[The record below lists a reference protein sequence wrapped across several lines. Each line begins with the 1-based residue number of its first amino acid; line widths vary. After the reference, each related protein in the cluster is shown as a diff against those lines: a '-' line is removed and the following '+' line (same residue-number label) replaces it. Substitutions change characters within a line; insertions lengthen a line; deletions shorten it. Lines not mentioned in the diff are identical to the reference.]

1 MLLDIDQ
8 GHIDDRDIENRHEVA
23 KTESQKW
30 HRRLCSCL
38 LRWCRDHSLLFPIRG
53 STLPPFRGTQPFLV
67 SRSSSGISSSEA
79 GPGDIHE
86 SVVFPRLLVLPRFG
100 GCAHVYIL
108 VPLKPDHDL
117 HGCALIHRRVA
128 RGNTIEIDGEIEH
141 SRRIEPSGQH
151 IGEQLGQIGP
161 NRCPPTSEGDM
172 ARKEPQKIDLF
183 DAMGHTDE
191 ADDPSWTS
199 DRKSPRIAQRASSLQ
214 KTLAVGSN

>member
-8 GHIDDRDIENRHEVA
+8 CHIHDRDIENSHEVA

-86 SVVFPRLLVLPRFG
+86 SVWSCL
-100 GCAHVYIL
+100 
-108 VPLKPDHDL
+108 DL
-117 HGCALIHRRVA
+117 GVA
-128 RGNTIEIDGEIEH
+128 CTY
-141 SRRIEPSGQH
+141 
-151 IGEQLGQIGP
+151 
-161 NRCPPTSEGDM
+161 TS
-172 ARKEPQKIDLF
+172 L
-183 DAMGHTDE
+183 
-191 ADDPSWTS
+191 
-199 DRKSPRIAQRASSLQ
+199 SL
-214 KTLAVGSN
+214 